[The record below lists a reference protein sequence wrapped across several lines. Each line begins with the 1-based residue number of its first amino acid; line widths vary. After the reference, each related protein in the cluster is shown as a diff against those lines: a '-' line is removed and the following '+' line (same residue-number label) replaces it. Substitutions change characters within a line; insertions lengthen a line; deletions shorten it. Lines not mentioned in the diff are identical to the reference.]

1 MYTLE
6 ALWRHSENQGVFWGL
21 ITRVP
26 LETLWR
32 HSENQGVFWG
42 LITRVPL
49 ETLWRHSGDTDTL
62 ETLCDTLASWTLY
75 ISTILSGVSPESLQI
90 FGPLSEWYGV

>member
-6 ALWRHSENQGVFWGL
+6 A
-21 ITRVP
+21 
-26 LETLWR
+26 LWR

-90 FGPLSEWYGV
+90 FGPLSECHPYNMPCVGANVVGVDMGNGA